1 MKVSGAFTAARKEK
15 QKNRRANMKVPNEIK
30 AGSVVLIAVA
40 IGFIFFFKT
49 MSLTRDTYEV
59 KTYFGYAGD
68 LKQDAIVKLA
78 GIEVGRV
85 TDINFI
91 YGADTKVE
99 CVLELDEKARIRT
112 DSIAYIGTAGFV
124 GDAYIGITRGKAPEF
139 LGRQDAVKSEDPVQ
153 MRELMKK
160 ADGIAENL
168 DDILLEVK
176 SLVKENRPNLDSII
190 LNLEDTTKNFKE
202 FSEDVKSHPWKLLFK
217 KSTD

>member
-1 MKVSGAFTAARKEK
+1 
-15 QKNRRANMKVPNEIK
+15 MKVPNEIK
-30 AGSVVLIAVA
+30 AGLVVLIAIA
-40 IGFIFFFKT
+40 IGFLFFFKT
-49 MSLTRDTYEV
+49 ASLTRETYEL

-85 TDINFI
+85 TDINFV
-91 YGADTKVE
+91 YGADTRVE
-99 CVLELDEKARIRT
+99 CTMQLDEKARVRT

-124 GDAYIGITRGKAPEF
+124 GDAYIGITRGTAPEY
-139 LGRQDAVKSEDPVQ
+139 LERHETVKSEDPVQ
-153 MRELMKK
+153 MRQLMKK
-160 ADGIAENL
+160 ADDIAGNL

-176 SLVKENRPNLDSII
+176 SLVKENRPNLDNII
-190 LNLEDTTKNFKE
+190 VNLEDTTKNFKE